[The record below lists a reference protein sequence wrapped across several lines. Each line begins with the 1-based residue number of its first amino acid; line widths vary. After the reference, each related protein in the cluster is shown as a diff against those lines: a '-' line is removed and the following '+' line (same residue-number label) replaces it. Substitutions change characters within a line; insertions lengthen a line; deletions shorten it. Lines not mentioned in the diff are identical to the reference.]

1 MYVCVYLRFWGE
13 LSVLIKIL
21 PATKVQGG
29 DMAHWPKCSWLDRVY
44 HHNNVTELQCPSAL
58 NHYTYD
64 FHYVSSEAHW
74 ACYRISVAQY
84 SIEGRK

>member
-1 MYVCVYLRFWGE
+1 MCMCVYLRFWGE

-44 HHNNVTELQCPSAL
+44 HHTNVTELQCPSAL
-58 NHYTYD
+58 NHHTPT
-64 FHYVSSEAHW
+64 
-74 ACYRISVAQY
+74 ISTMFPQRPTGLVIGSLLPNIQ
-84 SIEGRK
+84 